1 MGSHEAGMTPL
12 RDPSQVEGAAC
23 ALALVLAAALSCGC
37 MCSRICN
44 TLADETMATATSHS
58 ALRIFMMFLPVVVA
72 CPFFSI
78 CRYVMQFSNL
88 RCMALLGRSNK
99 SNACATGES
108 RAAEGF
114 HAAQESSR
122 CATITHVCKKD
133 GRPNAACGRNAS
145 CELSGTRHAYHTVN
159 PVALC
164 RRWQSRRHAHRDT
177 CGRAGN
183 GFRN

>member
-1 MGSHEAGMTPL
+1 MTPW

-88 RCMALLGRSNK
+88 RCMALLGRNDK

-108 RAAEGF
+108 RAGQGI
-114 HAAQESSR
+114 HAAQDSPR
-122 CATITHVCKKD
+122 RATITHRCKKD
-133 GRPNAACGRNAS
+133 GRADAMRRRTAA
-145 CELSGTRHAYHTVN
+145 CELSGTRRACPSTN
-159 PVALC
+159 PVALR
-164 RRWQSRRHAHRDT
+164 RRWQSRRHAHREYL
-177 CGRAGN
+177 RAC
-183 GFRN
+183 RQRIPR